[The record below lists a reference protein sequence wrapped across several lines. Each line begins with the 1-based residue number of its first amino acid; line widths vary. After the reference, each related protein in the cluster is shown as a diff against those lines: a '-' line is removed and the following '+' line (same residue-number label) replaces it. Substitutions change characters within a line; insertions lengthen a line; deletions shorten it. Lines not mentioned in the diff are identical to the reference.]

1 MKTIRC
7 LKRFPSR
14 ALQRKTIDRQHGFAF
29 LMLAIIAFLAAAAGL
44 TAVAGFVI
52 TNDQRRTEASELSDV
67 YRAITGDPSKDQFGY
82 LGDVGDYPH
91 TLADLL
97 SAPQGVAGWQGPY
110 VSDAILSGVSFYDP
124 FGTPIDY
131 FLKLVPGSPDKL
143 ALISKGPDHASSNA
157 ASNPN
162 DSAQF
167 TSPYPSDGASYLNAG
182 GNADNIAYPDFSTTV
197 SALEYENAGSLKYN
211 IVNKDTNVLVNS
223 VLDACP
229 LLYKLVVTSHTRR
242 SADTIT
248 LGYSPGLTNNFVQG
262 LYDVSVTS
270 PLIQGAFYSEIV
282 AIHPGQTTTRTLR
295 AGDVD
300 SSLTPAFTLFVT
312 NNTAGPITLKRSGV
326 VVGVLLAGVQNAN
339 MGPVAVC
346 GSMTAEDGSGTL
358 DSWVMPW
365 GTNSKRVIGGSYH
378 TLTVTNL
385 GAGAARRQLKILRDG
400 VLLGTV
406 YQRKSVAFANVPDGA
421 SITIN
426 DQADSL
432 VATTTMGASDMSV
445 SY

>member
-1 MKTIRC
+1 
-7 LKRFPSR
+7 
-14 ALQRKTIDRQHGFAF
+14 
-29 LMLAIIAFLAAAAGL
+29 MLAIVAFLAAAAGL
-44 TAVAGFVI
+44 TAVASFVI
-52 TNDQRRTEASELSDV
+52 ARDQRRTEASELGDI

-97 SAPQGVAGWQGPY
+97 SAPEGATGWHGPY

-131 FLKLVPGSPDKL
+131 FLKLAPGSPDRL
-143 ALISKGPDHASSNA
+143 AIISKGTDHASSNA

-162 DSAQF
+162 DSTQF
-167 TSPYPSDGASYLNAG
+167 TSPYPSDGASYLNAA

-197 SALEYENAGSLKYN
+197 AALNYESAGSLRYN

-223 VLDACP
+223 VVDACP
-229 LLYKLVVTSHTRR
+229 LLYSLVVTSHARG

-248 LGYSPGLTNNFVQG
+248 LGYSAGLMNNLVQG

-270 PLIQGAFYSEIV
+270 PLIQGAFFSETV
-282 AIHPGQTTTRTLR
+282 SIHPGQITTRTLR
-295 AGDVD
+295 AGDID

-312 NNTAGPITLKRSGV
+312 NNTAGPITIKRSGI
-326 VVGVLLAGVQNAN
+326 VVGAVLAGVENAN

-346 GSMTAEDGSGTL
+346 GNMSAEDGSGTL

-365 GTNSKRVIGGSYH
+365 GTNSKRVIGSSYH
-378 TLTVTNL
+378 TLAVTNL
-385 GAGAARRQLKILRDG
+385 GASAARRQLKILRDG
-400 VLLGTV
+400 VLVGTV
-406 YQRKSVAFANVPDGA
+406 YQRKSIAFPNMPDGA
-421 SITIN
+421 AISIS
-426 DQADSL
+426 DQTGSL
-432 VATTTMGASDMSV
+432 VATTTMGTSNLSL